1 MNKYA
6 KLWELGEDFEKWLK
20 KENTFC
26 NTLVDRIVTGYPRDE
41 VEELTKQIGYKDNM
55 IDTGEIFH
63 LWVIEGHFEE
73 ELPFNKAGINV
84 VWTDNVDPYKKR
96 KVRILNGAHTSM
108 VLGAYLYGLETVGEC
123 LKDET
128 VCAFLKKCI
137 FEEIVPT
144 LGNTE
149 TDIKFGEAVLERF
162 SNPFIKHMLLSIA
175 LNSVSKFQV
184 RVLPT
189 ILEYKEQNGVY
200 PPALTFSMAAL
211 IAFYR
216 TDKSNDVPEVMEF
229 MKGASV
235 EEILKKEEY
244 WQSDLT
250 DMIPDVQKYYDLIED
265 QGMKAAYA
273 EILKK

>member
-1 MNKYA
+1 
-6 KLWELGEDFEKWLK
+6 
-20 KENTFC
+20 
-26 NTLVDRIVTGYPRDE
+26 
-41 VEELTKQIGYKDNM
+41 
-55 IDTGEIFH
+55 
-63 LWVIEGHFEE
+63 
-73 ELPFNKAGINV
+73 
-84 VWTDNVDPYKKR
+84 
-96 KVRILNGAHTSM
+96 M